1 VIKRYCDKCGD
12 EIIDKNKIEKNA
24 FRTTI
29 RTDNSNIAL
38 MQIEIIPSKNFVWAD
53 SDLCKY
59 CVIDAINKLDDRP
72 KIGSV

>member
-1 VIKRYCDKCGD
+1 MIKRYCDKCGD